1 MKNEIGRKLTSLTIM
16 AIMFAGGMTVAAPS
30 FMPGVFADF
39 SETDG
44 MLSVSS
50 VYIQGGAVLEIVVN
64 DPAVSST
71 SEDIANGPVVTIGGV
86 EHNLNQAANGKW
98 YVYAVDESV
107 SKLLDADGDGMEYGT
122 QCTTGL
128 GISTGIIESGTGT
141 GTANILPDASY
152 NVWAEINNIAG
163 TTATAAGSCLN
174 ANNAVA
180 STDDTAGTTARPL
193 LSDAILQNAPSLSN
207 HNGELGNST
216 TVDLGQRGH
225 SLNASGYGS
234 WPYILSFEFDT
245 DNLVEYG
252 SDNINVEFGNND
264 NTAISLS
271 NNSPSDSTHLH
282 LSITDPALNIDPTT
296 ADKWIFNLHSPDS
309 SDHQLFFASNHTD
322 TAAGN
327 TAISLAEMGDMG
339 FSGNGRLANSTAS
352 AKTIISG
359 GSEVLMTESGAN
371 TAVFESWAV
380 NGTSQIK
387 TIPQAVAD
395 KKVVFTYGGDSA
407 DMIITYN
414 NADLSV
420 DAGSGDWLA
429 GETATV
435 TVTDP
440 DLNKFPGK
448 QETLSIGDPL
458 SVIPTIKMGSP
469 LTLANSTGNDN
480 LKSGTANENS
490 GVEVGSGTGTPLY
503 TLAIYNTTDNSERLR
518 IIHSAFESGAKYT
531 GGSAQT
537 NTWINVTTAHDS
549 NALINLPG
557 TTVLNYDVSG
567 PAGDLSSTKVEVYL
581 TSSGSNTT
589 NNAGGKLSLVT
600 SGNARSGVVDLDDGS
615 TKFILS
621 TDVATG
627 QTGLND
633 GLANTNDVSVA
644 FKITH
649 PVGTFLNTTHDYAI
663 AADFCNFD
671 QDNGSNVHNC
681 IYRIEAEETGDNT
694 GIFEGTVDYVM
705 LNNSTAAGTD
715 NGEASG
721 NDEEVEGLITANSDE
736 VTVVLMNGVSGSD
749 AIRVV
754 YNDTDA
760 LQQADK
766 LGAQLDTLTHS
777 GTAALDADTYEADDM
792 ATITIVDAD
801 LNQDSDIRDTY
812 ENSSRTFQM
821 NVTGSGG
828 VSHMPFATKPMTIIE
843 TTNDSGVFVGTFKVP
858 DYKGEDM
865 ELTYY
870 DSKDASGEAV
880 EVYDTT
886 TVTSNSGTVSFDRS
900 VYPVPFAANDL
911 IKGDG
916 SLTGQSEAGN
926 VTMTVTVSD
935 ADFTS
940 DTLTTSA
947 TGKQGTIL
955 VKLIEGSTT
964 STCFT
969 AGSATSATSHMVPA
983 DNSESNGSFVHEL
996 GPLSETEIGSSV
1008 YEIEFTVDEVK
1019 RCGTS
1024 LQTITSGDVFQVE
1037 YVDTAD
1043 DAGSSSTAY
1052 DSSTFDLR
1060 TGSLSVDKDVYV
1072 LGSDMVIT
1080 LTDPDLDLD
1089 GSTIESYA
1097 LSMIEWDS
1105 DADSSELLNDKDNFT
1120 ANPSK
1125 LQETGEN
1132 TGVFQSVVTLPSA
1145 SLYPDGNTGSTKVTI
1160 DYGEAV
1166 TLTYVDVGLSGEDST
1181 EDDVLD
1187 VEAYFSISNFGALI
1201 ELDKAVYNW
1210 TSTVYI
1216 TITAPDHNTN
1226 SASEEQIG
1234 TTSLPIQVTTRSG
1247 KLCGTE
1253 KTYKAD
1259 EDGPDTGV
1267 FTAEVTLSGFDH
1279 TMSSDSTTRSAA
1291 TTSCGSTSTGGTLKT
1306 SAQTDGVSV
1315 SYEYNDGSVIVA
1327 SASIVWNIGE
1337 ASFDSSV
1344 ASAGGSSVF
1353 TVVDPD
1359 ENLDSTITDAFTVA
1373 IYSDSDA
1380 GGFTLT
1386 MNETDED
1393 TGVFE
1398 GTVYFT
1404 SDAATSGSNIRVSE
1418 GDTVTAEYTDETLP
1432 EPYTTSDDLT
1442 IAGTLTIGT
1451 AFPPLERAPAA
1462 NARVVDAFGSS
1473 VAEVS
1478 SGQQVQIAADVS
1490 NGQSKDQ
1497 AFAYLVQV
1505 QDGNG
1510 VTVSLAWITGSLTA
1524 GQSMSPALSW
1534 TPDASGS
1541 YTATVFVWESVDNPT
1556 ALSPTVSVDID
1567 VV

>member
-16 AIMFAGGMTVAAPS
+16 AIMFAGGMTFAVPGM
-30 FMPGVFADF
+30 MPGVHADGF
-39 SETDG
+39 GATDG

-681 IYRIEAEETGDNT
+681 IYRIEAEETGDDT
-694 GIFEGTVDYVM
+694 GVFVGEVSYVM
-705 LNNSTAAGTD
+705 LNNSTSRDTD
-715 NGEASG
+715 NSEHDG
-721 NDEEVEGLITANSDE
+721 NDEEVESFLDGYTNSDS
-736 VTVVLMNGVSGSD
+736 VQVVVMNAVSGTD
-749 AIRVV
+749 AVRVV

-760 LQQADK
+760 LQLADK
-766 LGAQLDTLTHS
+766 IGVNLDTVTHS
-777 GTAALDADTYEADDM
+777 GTASLDEDTYEDADM

-801 LNQDSDIRDTY
+801 LNQDSSIRDTY

-821 NVTGSGG
+821 NVTGSDG
-828 VSHMPFATKPMTIIE
+828 VSHMPFASKPITIIE
-843 TTNDSGVFVGTFKVP
+843 TTNDSGVFVGTFKIP
-858 DYKGEDM
+858 NYKGQDVS
-865 ELTYY
+865 LTYY

-880 EVYDTT
+880 EVYDDS
-886 TVTSNSGTVSFDRS
+886 TVVSNSGSVAFDRS
-900 VYPVPFAANDL
+900 VYPVPFASNDL
-911 IKGDG
+911 RTGANAQ
-916 SLTGQSEAGN
+916 TGQSEAGN
-926 VTMTVTVSD
+926 VTMTITVTDDDFSD
-935 ADFTS
+935 
-940 DTLTTSA
+940 DTLTTGG
-947 TGKQGTIL
+947 TGTAGTIL
-955 VKLIEGSTT
+955 VKLIEGATT

-969 AGSATSATSHMVPA
+969 AGSASA
-983 DNSESNGSFVHEL
+983 
-996 GPLSETEIGSSV
+996 
-1008 YEIEFTVDEVK
+1008 K
-1019 RCGTS
+1019 
-1024 LQTITSGDVFQVE
+1024 
-1037 YVDTAD
+1037 
-1043 DAGSSSTAY
+1043 
-1052 DSSTFDLR
+1052 
-1060 TGSLSVDKDVYV
+1060 
-1072 LGSDMVIT
+1072 
-1080 LTDPDLDLD
+1080 
-1089 GSTIESYA
+1089 
-1097 LSMIEWDS
+1097 
-1105 DADSSELLNDKDNFT
+1105 
-1120 ANPSK
+1120 
-1125 LQETGEN
+1125 
-1132 TGVFQSVVTLPSA
+1132 
-1145 SLYPDGNTGSTKVTI
+1145 
-1160 DYGEAV
+1160 
-1166 TLTYVDVGLSGEDST
+1166 
-1181 EDDVLD
+1181 
-1187 VEAYFSISNFGALI
+1187 
-1201 ELDKAVYNW
+1201 
-1210 TSTVYI
+1210 
-1216 TITAPDHNTN
+1216 
-1226 SASEEQIG
+1226 
-1234 TTSLPIQVTTRSG
+1234 TTQHTT
-1247 KLCGTE
+1247 T
-1253 KTYKAD
+1253 
-1259 EDGPDTGV
+1259 
-1267 FTAEVTLSGFDH
+1267 
-1279 TMSSDSTTRSAA
+1279 
-1291 TTSCGSTSTGGTLKT
+1291 
-1306 SAQTDGVSV
+1306 
-1315 SYEYNDGSVIVA
+1315 
-1327 SASIVWNIGE
+1327 
-1337 ASFDSSV
+1337 
-1344 ASAGGSSVF
+1344 
-1353 TVVDPD
+1353 
-1359 ENLDSTITDAFTVA
+1359 
-1373 IYSDSDA
+1373 
-1380 GGFTLT
+1380 
-1386 MNETDED
+1386 
-1393 TGVFE
+1393 
-1398 GTVYFT
+1398 
-1404 SDAATSGSNIRVSE
+1404 
-1418 GDTVTAEYTDETLP
+1418 
-1432 EPYTTSDDLT
+1432 
-1442 IAGTLTIGT
+1442 
-1451 AFPPLERAPAA
+1451 
-1462 NARVVDAFGSS
+1462 
-1473 VAEVS
+1473 
-1478 SGQQVQIAADVS
+1478 
-1490 NGQSKDQ
+1490 
-1497 AFAYLVQV
+1497 
-1505 QDGNG
+1505 
-1510 VTVSLAWITGSLTA
+1510 
-1524 GQSMSPALSW
+1524 
-1534 TPDASGS
+1534 
-1541 YTATVFVWESVDNPT
+1541 PT
-1556 ALSPTVSVDID
+1556 A
-1567 VV
+1567 